1 MKKFTGMIL
10 SFVLLMNSGSTTI
23 PLLAAEDEQL
33 LGQEEVVIDDTVSPT
48 ALDLHANTYTE
59 YIYIH
64 NEAELRAIEGHDG
77 GYYELAKDITL
88 SENWQPLNITN
99 AVFNGKG
106 HWIYGLKQNSENAKG
121 LFNWRELSGDSDEGV
136 NLYVTNINL
145 SEIELSVPEECENFT
160 VCALGGEGIAVENCY
175 VSGDINITATYSGKG
190 KVYGLLNCVTSKAYL
205 DITAVTKGEGNL
217 LLKGM
222 YNCKKCELAGDTDVT
237 DYSKYSYISGIDSKY
252 GASKIEG
259 NYTSGYSGSTYTYGE
274 NYFKGD
280 IDVVKSGGYTY
291 VYGISSDK
299 NSDFVGDMDVNIE
312 TSAYGYYAQ
321 NHAYAIYN
329 CDDARF
335 KGDATF
341 KCESIDTDSNETY
354 FEAAAVYLSANCSF
368 NGDMYAYTNV
378 YHPYTR
384 GISGYN
390 SKAKGN
396 IKIIYDCMDK
406 NNTYCN
412 FITVEGHNC
421 FFEGN
426 ADVFSTD
433 ITNKK
438 IEYTVVRGVSS
449 KVKGNTYTNC
459 GNITGIVGGDK
470 SYIYG
475 DITTSNGDVQGI
487 SDSAYSTVYGDITT
501 YKGNIGGIYSRYA
514 PSVSNCTNNYIRGN
528 LTTINGEVKSGAYG
542 DYGLIYQCSDSF
554 ITGTSTISKNGY
566 TLSVTKANNSLCI
579 GKCGHIDTMD
589 DNICNVCNNY
599 LNPVKLAVKYSSECE
614 YSHSDNQGGINY
626 IPEPDP
632 VSYTA
637 KVIRE
642 ESMEPL
648 AGAKV
653 SLDGDVYTTDDKGI
667 FTVKDGAADCVLT
680 VSMGGDIIKKDIHFT
695 PTDGEENII
704 YVRDMNIDTDI
715 LPHGDLESG
724 TMNGPNLSVNGS
736 SSPMFSFPSSMSLS
750 VLENISVAYDA
761 NRKSYKAILSTC
773 KLTADDANY
782 VKDGGS
788 YTPAFKKRYEAA
800 QNLYDRARAGKL
812 SENDFLNALKP
823 AKRESFPGDYGFK
836 GSGNV
841 IAFLELQEKNGQI
854 VVVNSGYVVSASVG
868 VEKSAPIPPW
878 PPITYGTFG
887 ISGTL
892 ETGLTL
898 TLKPSPS
905 SKPEMD
911 ISGRITGMVNPYA
924 AAGVGVKKV
933 ASLELGLSG
942 LLRCDVNMPFESFD
956 KSVVATLMADYYF
969 LGNFFVFDYK
979 FSHTF
984 LKWQMWPYTDPKIS
998 ILPFASDDFSD
1009 MTEVDRSYLNK
1020 EEDTRENT
1028 LKSNIYPYSD
1038 VKLLKTDDGGKVLI
1052 WRDDDP
1058 NRDSLNR
1065 TALYYRVCSKDGVW
1079 SDTAQ
1084 INNDGTADFEFA
1096 ACSVGGIVHLVWQN
1110 ANEKFTSSSIE
1121 DMLTKTDIYYSYYS
1135 ASGKNW
1141 MSPVAL
1147 TKDNREFEYMPRIAS
1162 SGSTAYVIWNTN
1174 KQNSPFPALYNE
1186 KENVNLVSVSGGSV
1200 YKVNTSFTDVAS
1212 VIDTAVDSDG
1222 NIYCAYDSDADVST
1236 QGCVL
1241 TEKLKANGT
1250 EYTYTTDKDITCLLG
1265 IGRDLYFAEDDT
1277 IKYFSYGRTSDMVTA
1292 ENGIEGFDYT
1302 SWTSYDASTRK
1313 TVTNTAFVYEQPKD
1327 LGSELYQ
1334 AGKFGTNSISKPV
1347 KIGEY
1352 DEKIRAFSI
1361 TGGTDSNIDIAEIAA
1376 KIELSPIEST
1386 KDETGVSNTIN
1397 QSVRLVFD
1405 SISPKEDI
1413 EAEYIYAVNDGPV
1426 AGKETFNIGVK
1437 NNGFTTL
1444 SSPNITVKDG
1454 AGSVIFSGS
1463 AQVSI
1468 AAGESEE
1475 ISVNVTIPDDFTSG
1489 TVTAKVEKEGIEE
1502 ENIQNNN
1509 AECKYGGADLELD
1522 MKANTLAETGRVKA
1536 VVENLGSDTAKNA
1549 VLKVVDTR
1557 GVALY
1562 DEALGEVEGN
1572 VIYTQTLGDI
1582 ASGDRVKVKITL
1594 PEEYLSTE
1602 EDILLTA
1609 YVTCTNEE
1617 IYKSNDIDTFRVD
1630 KSAEANI
1637 LLGDVNGDNSVDSK
1651 DASIVLQ
1658 HTSGI
1663 ATLSGDA
1670 LIAGDVN
1677 KDGSV
1682 DSKDASII
1690 LQYTSGIITQF

>member
-64 NEAELRAIEGHDG
+64 NEAELKAIEGHDG
-77 GYYELAKDITL
+77 GYYELAANITL
-88 SENWQPLNITN
+88 SENWKPLNITN
-99 AVFNGKG
+99 AVFDGKG
-106 HWIYGLKQNSENAKG
+106 HWIYGLKQTGTDAKG
-121 LFNWRELSGDSDEGV
+121 LFNWSVTSDSSDNGV
-136 NLYVTNINL
+136 NIYVANLNL
-145 SEIELSVPEECENFT
+145 SEIEISVSGSVENFDIS
-160 VCALGGEGIAVENCY
+160 ALGGDGIVAENCY
-175 VSGDINITATYSGKG
+175 VSGDIEIDTDISGKG
-190 KVYGLLNCVTSKAYL
+190 TVYGMKNCINSKSYL
-205 DITAVTKGEGNL
+205 DIKDVSKGTGNIIL
-217 LLKGM
+217 YGM
-222 YNCKKCELAGDTDVT
+222 YDCKKCDYNGDIDTLNTCAKLNVVGINAHYSSGSVT
-237 DYSKYSYISGIDSKY
+237 
-252 GASKIEG
+252 G
-259 NYTSGYSGSTYTYGE
+259 NYTDGYTGNTLTYGD
-274 NYFKGD
+274 NTFTGDINVKKAGGMTSVYGIGTNKNSKFLGD
-280 IDVVKSGGYTY
+280 IDVN
-291 VYGISSDK
+291 IESDK
-299 NSDFVGDMDVNIE
+299 TGYSNQYIYPLISCADTVLNGDITVKCEDTSYSYNDTYFDYNGTLGCANCNI
-312 TSAYGYYAQ
+312 
-321 NHAYAIYN
+321 
-329 CDDARF
+329 
-335 KGDATF
+335 KGDIYFYTNTSNSTF
-341 KCESIDTDSNETY
+341 KALT
-354 FEAAAVYLSANCSF
+354 
-368 NGDMYAYTNV
+368 
-378 YHPYTR
+378 
-384 GISGYN
+384 GYN
-390 SKAKGN
+390 NKAKGD
-396 IKIIYDCMDK
+396 IKIIYDCINIRNSYSRFYTIDG
-406 NNTYCN
+406 Y
-412 FITVEGHNC
+412 NC
-421 FFEGN
+421 YFEGSTGVY
-426 ADVFSTD
+426 ATD
-433 ITNKK
+433 ISTPKLGFAALSSGKK
-438 IEYTVVRGVSS
+438 S
-449 KVKGNTYTNC
+449 KVKGNVYINC
-459 GNITGIVGGDK
+459 GTLICISGSSNGTVIGDFTVSK
-470 SYIYG
+470 G
-475 DITTSNGDVQGI
+475 DIQGI
-487 SDSAYSTVYGDITT
+487 SDSSNCQIYGNLTT
-501 YKGNIGGIYSRYA
+501 YNGNIGGIYSRYA

-823 AKRESFPGDYGFK
+823 AKRASFPGDYGFK

-1292 ENGIEGFDYT
+1292 EKGIEGFDYT

-1522 MKANTLAETGRVKA
+1522 MKANTLAETGKVKA

-1602 EDILLTA
+1602 ENILLTA